1 MLHTKA
7 TFSWKRELNYP
18 RKQRSINQSNNI
30 NVPATESPRVFIA
43 HCPAVFTLLVQYG
56 SCPQRAFMHNIHT
69 EFPRFAQI
77 YGSTAV
83 VEREGW
89 GAVGEGGNS

>member
-30 NVPATESPRVFIA
+30 NVPATEYASVFIA
-43 HCPAVFTLLVQYG
+43 QSPALFTPVVLYE

-69 EFPRFAQI
+69 EFPRFA
-77 YGSTAV
+77 YGSTGLV
-83 VEREGW
+83 VREGW
-89 GAVGEGGNS
+89 VWWGESGKS